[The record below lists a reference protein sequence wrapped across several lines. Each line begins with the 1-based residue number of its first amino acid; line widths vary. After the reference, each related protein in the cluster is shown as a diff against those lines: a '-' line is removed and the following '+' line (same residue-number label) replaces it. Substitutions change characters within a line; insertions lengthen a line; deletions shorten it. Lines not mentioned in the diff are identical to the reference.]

1 MPTPRK
7 PFNKL
12 ERRSKITEDEFN
24 AVITMYRGGVNRK
37 AIATA
42 MHLSISTID
51 SIKRCGTW
59 EKYQEFLKQSREKY
73 HRPKGNTQKE
83 QLPGQMSV
91 EDLPEIKKEETVIG
105 NDLQCTAALSVC
117 RIAEKVWE
125 LAYCIDKDAA
135 CDWMRNFLR
144 IKEQ

>member
-1 MPTPRK
+1 
-7 PFNKL
+7 
-12 ERRSKITEDEFN
+12 
-24 AVITMYRGGVNRK
+24 
-37 AIATA
+37 

-59 EKYQEFLKQSREKY
+59 EKYQEFLKQNREKY

-91 EDLPEIKKEETVIG
+91 EDLPEIKKEKTVISD
-105 NDLQCTAALSVC
+105 DLPHTAALRIC
-117 RIAEKVWE
+117 RIAEMVWE
-125 LAYCIDKDAA
+125 MAYYIDKDAA
-135 CDWMRNFLR
+135 CDWMSNFLQ